1 MRLIKFIEKETTES
15 YKQILLIAT
24 ISGIANSLLLGIVN
38 HATQAVADNE
48 DLGQYLVLYII
59 AFALFLYAQW
69 YAFERAIITIEDAI
83 YNIRI
88 RLTRKIQQVEL
99 PFMEKKG
106 SNSLYA
112 RFTQSDTLISQAIP
126 QITGAA
132 QMSILLIFSFLYLAY
147 ISPLSFVISM
157 VGISIGFIL
166 FLSQSTYIKT
176 LLQEVREKESN
187 YFKSI
192 SHLVNG
198 FKEIKLNQ
206 RKGEDILQH
215 IADKSDEIKNI
226 KVEAGKR
233 ESRVW
238 GLGRIFIYTLLPIL
252 IFIVPTISEVQA
264 DNIYKVSS
272 TMLFITGPV
281 AVLINVL
288 PLLNRVNMAI
298 GDLVILEQEMD
309 KAIVKESVGNDI
321 VFPVFKEIKVEGVS
335 FTYPENG
342 SAFMAG
348 PFNEHIVAGE
358 LLFIIGGNGSGKS
371 TYLKLLTGLYY
382 PADGDIVVDSRIVD
396 KTNYPAYRNMFSAI
410 FTDFYLFDKFYGV
423 DNADAERV
431 NYWLEKM
438 QLQHKVK
445 YRIGGFTST
454 SLSTGQRKRLAFIAA
469 MLEDK
474 PILVLD
480 EFAADQDPQFRQY
493 FYQTLLMELKEM
505 GKTVIAVTH
514 DDHYF
519 HVADRIIKMDEG
531 RMVEF
536 SSQD

>member
-1 MRLIKFIEKETTES
+1 MRLIKFIEKESTES

-24 ISGIANSLLLGIVN
+24 ISGIANSFLLGIVN
-38 HATQAVADNE
+38 HATQAVANNE
-48 DLGQYLVLYII
+48 DLSQYFLLYMI
-59 AFALFLYAQW
+59 AFALFLYGQW
-69 YAFERAIITIEDAI
+69 FAFERAIITIEDAI

-106 SNSLYA
+106 SNTLYA

-147 ISPLSFVISM
+147 ISPLSFFISM
-157 VGISIGFIL
+157 IGITIGVLL
-166 FLSQSTYIKT
+166 FLSQSKYIKT
-176 LLQEVREKESN
+176 LLQDVRAKEAN
-187 YFKSI
+187 YFNSI

-198 FKEIKLNQ
+198 FKEIKINKQ
-206 RKGEDILQH
+206 KGTDILQN
-215 IADKSDEIKNI
+215 IAKTSDEIKNI
-226 KVEAGKR
+226 KVEVGKQ
-233 ESRVW
+233 ESKVW
-238 GLGRIFIYTLLPIL
+238 GLGRIFIYTLLPVL
-252 IFIVPTISEVQA
+252 IFIIPSVSEVHA

-298 GDLVILEQEMD
+298 GDIINLEEEMD
-309 KAIVKESVGNDI
+309 KAIAQEAVNNDDA
-321 VFPVFKEIKVEGVS
+321 FPVFKEIKVEGVS
-335 FTYPENG
+335 FYYPENG
-342 SAFMAG
+342 TAFSAG

-382 PADGDIVVDSRIVD
+382 PVNGTIYVDSKVVD
-396 KTNYPAYRNMFSAI
+396 KTNYPAYRNLFSAI
-410 FTDFYLFDKFYGV
+410 FTDFHLFDKFYGV
-423 DNADAERV
+423 KNVDAEKV
-431 NYWLEKM
+431 NYWLKKM
-438 QLQHKVK
+438 QMQHKVK
-445 YRIGGFTST
+445 YHEGGFTST

-474 PILVLD
+474 PILVID
-480 EFAADQDPQFRQY
+480 EFAADQDPQFRKY
-493 FYQTLLMELKEM
+493 FYETLLMELKEM

-519 HVADRIIKMDEG
+519 HVADRVLKMDEG
-531 RMVEF
+531 KMVEYF
-536 SSQD
+536 